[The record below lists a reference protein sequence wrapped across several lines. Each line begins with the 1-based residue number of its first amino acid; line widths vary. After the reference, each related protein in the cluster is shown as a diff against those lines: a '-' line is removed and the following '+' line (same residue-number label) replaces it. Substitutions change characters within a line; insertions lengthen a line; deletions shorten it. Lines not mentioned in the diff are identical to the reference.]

1 MYSHLTIQEQRK
13 APFPPSH
20 LPWREPLVV
29 VYQPQVQQRLRP
41 VDVREGYLPGAHLQW
56 LMRYLYY
63 PVEGNGRQPMAITLD
78 LPVMVEDWRG
88 AVLFI
93 FTCRNKQGALATIQ
107 IHSVDWAEVGD
118 VTFRCND
125 DQFAC
130 LLLTG
135 CRADVSGFF
144 NLLAGSRPLQVEQW
158 LTYLEEKGELRELRC
173 DIRLPDEPG
182 YLDQAGMAAGQWE
195 ELLMLVYR
203 IGRFNRLQITRYL
216 KQRSNPSLL
225 ATRYGK
231 EELERFRLLNE
242 VIRLLNRLK
251 QPASKKSD

>member
-1 MYSHLTIQEQRK
+1 
-13 APFPPSH
+13 
-20 LPWREPLVV
+20 
-29 VYQPQVQQRLRP
+29 
-41 VDVREGYLPGAHLQW
+41 
-56 LMRYLYY
+56 
-63 PVEGNGRQPMAITLD
+63 
-78 LPVMVEDWRG
+78 
-88 AVLFI
+88 LFI
-93 FTCRNKQGALATIQ
+93 FTCRNEQGSRATIKIQ
-107 IHSVDWAEVGD
+107 SVDWSVVGEVY
-118 VTFRCND
+118 FCCND

-130 LLLTG
+130 CLLTG

-144 NLLAGSRPLQVEQW
+144 NLLAGAKPLQVEQW

-182 YLDQAGMAAGQWE
+182 YLGHDGMAAGQWE
-195 ELLMLVYR
+195 ELLALVYR

-242 VIRLLNRLK
+242 VVRLLNRLK
-251 QPASKKSD
+251 QPGGRKSD